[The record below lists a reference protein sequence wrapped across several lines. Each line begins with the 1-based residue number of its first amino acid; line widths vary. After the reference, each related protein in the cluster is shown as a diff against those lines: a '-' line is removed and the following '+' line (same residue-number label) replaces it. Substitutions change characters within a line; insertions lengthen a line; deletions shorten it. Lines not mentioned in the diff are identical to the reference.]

1 MISKEKLFENLA
13 KDFKKA
19 VENYRKAR
27 REQKIEKSY
36 FGWSDPESEEKYYDE
51 IEKRRNSINT
61 SKDYIK
67 LTREEYWQNIIISK
81 IEVIAAIGGFEL
93 MEEFSLYLREV
104 DNNELLLENAF
115 VYYADGICGWCR

>member
-67 LTREEYWQNIIISK
+67 LTREEYWQDILKSK
-81 IEVIAAIGGFEL
+81 IQVIGAIGGFEL
-93 MEEFSLYLREV
+93 MEEFSLYLREI

>member
-27 REQKIEKSY
+27 REQNIEKSY
-36 FGWSDPESEEKYYDE
+36 FGWSDPESEENCYDE

-67 LTREEYWQNIIISK
+67 LTREEYWQDILKSK
-81 IEVIAAIGGFEL
+81 IQVIGAIGGFEL
-93 MEEFSLYLREV
+93 MEEFSLYLREI

-115 VYYADGICGWCR
+115 AYYADGICGWCR